1 MFLGLPPWGC
11 IPYIKAQIP
20 GNTGACMEK
29 LTTLVKL
36 HNRALSK
43 VLPKLE
49 SQLKGFKYS
58 MADFYSFLIERINS
72 PSKYGMS
79 PCPNFH
85 CIYIM
90 CFIIVVLCL
99 LVLSKIIST
108 YVLII
113 WGRFYGREDCMLRN
127 GSVQGHSELWR
138 KKNSQRVRIM

>member
-1 MFLGLPPWGC
+1 
-11 IPYIKAQIP
+11 
-20 GNTGACMEK
+20 MEK

-79 PCPNFH
+79 HCPNFH
-85 CIYIM
+85 CIYIVFYY
-90 CFIIVVLCL
+90 CCTLY
-99 LVLSKIIST
+99 LSSIKD
-108 YVLII
+108 Y
-113 WGRFYGREDCMLRN
+113 
-127 GSVQGHSELWR
+127 
-138 KKNSQRVRIM
+138 